1 MHSQKKKMTKSARS
15 CSVLEEFPG
24 CNDYLI
30 AANDSLIGK
39 SLEKS
44 RVCLCVELPG
54 FLFTPSSHSAPIRF
68 HFPSGFSSSF
78 SSIIFSL
85 PHTEHCEHYLVPLA
99 AWDLIRLLTSGPQR
113 LLPAWQLLTP
123 GGLPRWE
130 KQRERPHRGLWKGR
144 CWRWGASLSMPFP
157 PPWVALGPGGSKF
170 SWFRS
175 KAQGKVGRF
184 LFYFAV

>member
-44 RVCLCVELPG
+44 RVCVCVELPG

-85 PHTEHCEHYLVPLA
+85 PHTEQCEHYLVPLA
-99 AWDLIRLLTSGPQR
+99 ASGFNKIADLRATAPLACLTAVNSWWAAQVR
-113 LLPAWQLLTP
+113 KA
-123 GGLPRWE
+123 E
-130 KQRERPHRGLWKGR
+130 
-144 CWRWGASLSMPFP
+144 GATSQEPL
-157 PPWVALGPGGSKF
+157 K
-170 SWFRS
+170 
-175 KAQGKVGRF
+175 GKVLKVRGFFVNALSPPAMGSSGTRWVEIQ
-184 LFYFAV
+184 LIQK